1 MILKC
6 VYKLNFFVVSVI
18 MPWYLRLS
26 WLLHTIAMDSCL
38 VLTCCYWILLFDGN
52 LSDIKFHNNAVL
64 TCIVIMDHMITKQPS
79 RFIHVLYSIL
89 YFSLYVSCTALYCTT
104 GNTKHYDVQKGRLVQ
119 NYDVMCVYK
128 HLQWKSPTFTI
139 AGTLIV
145 AMLLYPALRIFCF
158 VLYKLRVHYWERHDQ
173 PG

>member
-1 MILKC
+1 MYFINL
-6 VYKLNFFVVSVI
+6 FFTVI

-38 VLTCCYWILLFDGN
+38 VLTCCYWTLLFDGN

-64 TCIVIMDHMITKQPS
+64 TLIIIMDHMITKQPS
-79 RFIHVLYSIL
+79 RLIHVLYSIL
-89 YFSLYVSCTALYCTT
+89 YFSFYVSCVALYCTT
-104 GNTKHYDVQKGRLVQ
+104 GNTKHYDVQKGRIVQ
-119 NYDVMCVYK
+119 SYDVMCVYK
-128 HLQWKSPTFTI
+128 NLQWKSPTFTI

-145 AMLLYPALRIFCF
+145 ALMLYPAMRVFGF
-158 VLYKLRVHYWERHDQ
+158 VLCRLKVYLWERHDQ